1 MARLPLLALAV
12 ALLAGCGTQE
22 PVTKT
27 IPGDFLGYKLVQL
40 PRGYGVRC
48 PAAMR
53 ARHSGSG
60 DGASM
65 VVNESGVQLVTAA
78 LQFSDAGGAQR
89 AYAATISPQT
99 RQCYADGFVAELV
112 RKYGV
117 HVRRVGTGPSKV
129 ASQVGDERSGTRVS
143 VVVAGRRRDVTV
155 SADTAAIRIGSELSL
170 DQVIDLTALGSRVRA
185 PDPRLAEAV
194 S

>member
-1 MARLPLLALAV
+1 MARFALLVLAV
-12 ALLAGCGTQE
+12 VLFAGCGADK

-40 PRGYGVRC
+40 PRGYGVKC
-48 PAAMR
+48 AAAMR
-53 ARHSGSG
+53 ARHGGSG

-65 VVNESGVQLVTAA
+65 VVNGSGVQLVTAA
-78 LQFSDAGGAQR
+78 LRFSDAGGARR
-89 AYAATISPQT
+89 AYAATISPRT
-99 RQCYADGFVAELV
+99 RQCYAAGFVAELV

-117 HVRRVGTGPSKV
+117 KVRRVSTAPSKV

-155 SADTAAIRIGSELSL
+155 SADTAAIRIGSALSI
-170 DQVIDLTALGSRVRA
+170 DEAIDLTALGSRVRA
-185 PDPRLAEAV
+185 PDPGLAEAI